1 MAVVDDIN
9 KVITG
14 VDRISKDGVPI
25 NINHELD
32 TPSVSYLALMALL
45 VVVAAVVLAGLKDI
59 VVNRIIRS

>member
-14 VDRISKDGVPI
+14 VDKISKDGIPI
-25 NINHELD
+25 KVEHELD
-32 TPSVSYLALMALL
+32 TPSVSYLALL

-59 VVNRIIRS
+59 VVSRIIRS